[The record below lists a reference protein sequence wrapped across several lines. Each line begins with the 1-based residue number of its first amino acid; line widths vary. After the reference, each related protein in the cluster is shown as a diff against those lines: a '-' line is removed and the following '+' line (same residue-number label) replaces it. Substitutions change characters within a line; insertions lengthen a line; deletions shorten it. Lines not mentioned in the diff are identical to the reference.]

1 MMIESPID
9 WTTWEGG
16 MHATIMFI
24 IRDGQILLIEK
35 KRGLGAGKI
44 NGPGGKIDPGE
55 TPEQPREVEL
65 VIGQLQLLEG
75 RDMALVSA
83 EELLA
88 GSIWSAKLQ
97 QQLFN
102 LRDEDLE
109 FQVNGRRS
117 FEEFFGLGVMN
128 SIPDAKTVAFFRE
141 SLRKA
146 EVI

>member
-1 MMIESPID
+1 
-9 WTTWEGG
+9 
-16 MHATIMFI
+16 
-24 IRDGQILLIEK
+24 
-35 KRGLGAGKI
+35 
-44 NGPGGKIDPGE
+44 
-55 TPEQPREVEL
+55 VEL

-146 EVI
+146 EVIEELFEMLESYLCSQGLQARGGKIIDATIVQFPGNAIPTKRTRKSRCSGQQNCSA

>member
-1 MMIESPID
+1 M
-9 WTTWEGG
+9 
-16 MHATIMFI
+16 
-24 IRDGQILLIEK
+24 
-35 KRGLGAGKI
+35 
-44 NGPGGKIDPGE
+44 
-55 TPEQPREVEL
+55 
-65 VIGQLQLLEG
+65 IGQLQLLEG